1 MDILT
6 AYIFFGC
13 ILISVLA
20 VISWVDIRTF
30 RILNILT
37 LPLIAAGFIFTYFVS
52 PESLVSSIIGA
63 SIAYAG
69 FITLEYA
76 FRYFYRKEGLGRGDA
91 KLLAAGGAWCG
102 WFGLPYILLIASLCG
117 LVFTQM
123 PSYKN
128 QAETGNFNIPFGPFL
143 SLAIAVIWFGQSY
156 MNLQ

>member
-1 MDILT
+1 MDMMT

-20 VISWVDIRTF
+20 VLSWIDIRTY
-30 RILNILT
+30 RLPDVLT
-37 LPLIAAGFIFTYFVS
+37 LPLIAAGCVFTYSVS
-52 PESLVSSIIGA
+52 PEGLASSVIGAIIG
-63 SIAYAG
+63 YAG
-69 FITLEYA
+69 FIALEYA
-76 FRYFYRKEGLGRGDA
+76 FRYFYQKEGLGRGDA

-128 QAETGNFNIPFGPFL
+128 KSETGNFNIPFGPFL

-156 MNLQ
+156 IELQ